1 MIRGNWS
8 FDASDL
14 PGMPVVVPMT
24 ASPMVRRRAL
34 CTDHGAFVVINVYCP
49 NAGSPPERA
58 RLPIKM
64 RFLEAL
70 KRKADAL
77 ATSGRQ
83 VVAQICHSILAEHE

>member
-1 MIRGNWS
+1 MGSRLRNTCSWS
-8 FDASDL
+8 WQHL
-14 PGMPVVVPMT
+14 T
-24 ASPMVRRRAL
+24 ACRRAL

-70 KRKADAL
+70 KRKADELAAL
-77 ATSGRQ
+77 GREVCQLRVAT
-83 VVAQICHSILAEHE
+83 

>member
-1 MIRGNWS
+1 MG
-8 FDASDL
+8 L
-14 PGMPVVVPMT
+14 C
-24 ASPMVRRRAL
+24 RAL

-70 KRKADAL
+70 KRKADEL
-77 ATSGRQ
+77 AASGREVIPLFARWLRCSSQ
-83 VVAQICHSILAEHE
+83 NLAQHSAMVYTLPVPSARS